1 MTSGAA
7 TADGLLL
14 GWTAE
19 AAVATGEGESLGADS
34 AVATGAVAIDGLVGT
49 QAAITR
55 VRLAS
60 TRVIHLKYVVTPRVV
75 WAGRVRDGRG
85 SSRGAPLPHPLRDRP
100 GGRFVAA

>member
-1 MTSGAA
+1 LTSGAA

-19 AAVATGEGESLGADS
+19 AAVATGEGETLGADS

-60 TRVIHLKYVVTPRVV
+60 TMAALGEQAI
-75 WAGRVRDGRG
+75 G
-85 SSRGAPLPHPLRDRP
+85 SAWTITNAASAE
-100 GGRFVAA
+100 GGMP